1 MASRD
6 TLMGLGFVC
15 LVCWIALAESS
26 AQDIPLASE
35 IPEHEKTQIV
45 VTLGS
50 DFSSPWFQVLAELHT
65 LYEGFPVEEFLLE
78 LLHDEN
84 QPGRVRERAVAWLG
98 LVQDPDGCD
107 AILQMAKDLS
117 AAPVS
122 IEDEDMRL
130 LVACITAL
138 GYCGGEDGVDFL
150 KQTMTRRFWMSR
162 GFFQGEERDGEFRA
176 LFSLMGTSS
185 AALVVADAH
194 TTEELNRIIP
204 SEFSNLV
211 PNFLTQLEEFRQLQR
226 DYPAIVRESDKRGD

>member
-1 MASRD
+1 MASRG

-15 LVCWIALAESS
+15 LVCSMTLAENP
-26 AQDIPLASE
+26 AQDIPPAPG

-50 DFSSPWFQVLAELHT
+50 DFSSPLFQVLAELHT
-65 LYEGFPVEEFLLE
+65 LYEELSVEEFLLE

-84 QPGRVRERAVAWLG
+84 QPSRVRQRAVAWLG

-107 AILQMAKDLS
+107 SILQMAKDMS

-130 LVACITAL
+130 LVACLEAL
-138 GYCGGEDGVDFL
+138 GYCAGEDGVAFF
-150 KQTMTRRFWMSR
+150 KQAMTRRFWMSR
-162 GFFQGEERDGEFRA
+162 GFFQEEERDGEFRA

-185 AALVVADAH
+185 AALVIADVH

-204 SEFSNLV
+204 SEFRNLI
-211 PNFLTQLEEFRQLQR
+211 PDFLPRLEEFRQLQR
-226 DYPAIVRESDKRGD
+226 DYPAIVREAGERGD